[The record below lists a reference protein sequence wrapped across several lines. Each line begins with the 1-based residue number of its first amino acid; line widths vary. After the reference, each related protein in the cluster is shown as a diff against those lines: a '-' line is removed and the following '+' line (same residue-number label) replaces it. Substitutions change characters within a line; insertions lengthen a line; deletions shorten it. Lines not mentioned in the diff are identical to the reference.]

1 MDNLNRHKFVSDDLI
16 YNAIHELNTKFNME
30 LDPEHF
36 FEMPTSDYCNAE
48 VKDDKLT
55 LIFPVVSSATYA
67 EVFFDIDDTV
77 IDVDSLK
84 YNDSFKLEIQE
95 YK

>member
-1 MDNLNRHKFVSDDLI
+1 MDDLNRHKFVSDDLI
-16 YNAIHELNTKFNME
+16 YNAIHELNTRFNMD

-48 VKDDKLT
+48 V
-55 LIFPVVSSATYA
+55 S
-67 EVFFDIDDTV
+67 FDIDETV
-77 IDVDSLK
+77 IDVESLI